1 MEYSD
6 IMTTNYIRERI
17 TELRL
22 QKGVS
27 EREMSLAMGKGHA
40 YIHNIVAGASLP
52 TMENFISICE
62 YFNITPFEF
71 FDCKINN
78 PTQSREIINEL
89 ERLCNG
95 NMEKILILLKIIT
108 PYQFNAI
115 FDIMDKYGVAI
126 NYQRKK

>member
-1 MEYSD
+1 MEYSN
-6 IMTTNYIRERI
+6 IMSTNYIRERI

-27 EREMSLAMGKGHA
+27 EREMSLAMGKGHG

-52 TMENFISICE
+52 TMESFISICE

-95 NMEKILILLKIIT
+95 DMEKVLILLKT
-108 PYQFNAI
+108 MNPHQFNAI
-115 FDIMDKYGVAI
+115 FEIIEKYGIAI
-126 NYQRKK
+126 NRKYRK